1 MAVAEESHFGRAAAR
16 LGMAQPPLSQ
26 RIQRLERHLGVRLFA
41 RTSRQ
46 VALTEAGALLLDE
59 AREVLARSEA
69 LLATARRI
77 RDGETGLL
85 RAALPPDLSGETV
98 AALLARFSATASGLQ
113 LELHELPT
121 AQQLQR
127 FAAHELDVGLIHH
140 PCDVAG
146 LELGPVLRRE
156 LGVLLP
162 AGAPAAAL
170 PEVPLA
176 SLTGYD
182 LILFPRA
189 GAPAVY
195 DDLLTTCARNGY
207 TPSAVRHAQG
217 ASFVRGLVLSAEAV
231 AFSPRDAHAPEGAAE
246 PATAPGPATAS
257 GPAGGSGRGIGSEPA
272 GGSGQGTG
280 PVPGADARAEAGSGA
295 VSGHGPGAGSGRAA
309 APEADPNRTDHRERT
324 GRPDPAAE
332 AGAPAP
338 PGVVWRPL
346 SGTPLALRHSVAW
359 PGGRGDAAVAAFAE
373 AATHALRTTAGALP
387 DLPARPLHLR
397 PASEYW
403 L

>member
-26 RIQRLERHLGVRLFA
+26 RIQRLERHLGVRLFE

-46 VALTEAGALLLDE
+46 VALTEPGALLLAE

-69 LLATARRI
+69 FMATARRV

-98 AALLARFSATASGLQ
+98 AALLAGFSGAGASGLE
-113 LELHELPT
+113 LELHELST
-121 AQQLQR
+121 AQQLER

-140 PCDVAG
+140 PCDVSG

-162 AGAPAAAL
+162 RGATAAGL
-170 PEVPLA
+170 DEVPLA
-176 SLTGYD
+176 SLTGHD

-207 TPSAVRHAQG
+207 TPPAVRHAQG
-217 ASFVRGLVLSAEAV
+217 SSFVRGLVLSTEAV
-231 AFSPRDAHAPEGAAE
+231 AFGPRDTHGHRKE
-246 PATAPGPATAS
+246 
-257 GPAGGSGRGIGSEPA
+257 
-272 GGSGQGTG
+272 
-280 PVPGADARAEAGSGA
+280 DAEAA
-295 VSGHGPGAGSGRAA
+295 AGVDT
-309 APEADPNRTDHRERT
+309 EK
-324 GRPDPAAE
+324 
-332 AGAPAP
+332 
-338 PGVVWRPL
+338 GVVWRPL
-346 SGTPLALRHSVAW
+346 TGAPLALRHSVAW
-359 PGGRGDAAVAAFAE
+359 PAGRGDAAVSAFAE
-373 AATHALRTTAGALP
+373 AATHALRTTAGATP

>member
-26 RIQRLERHLGVRLFA
+26 RIQRLERHLGVRLFD

-46 VALTEAGALLLDE
+46 VTITEAGALLLDE

-69 LLATARRI
+69 LMAAARRI

-85 RAALPPDLSGETV
+85 RAALPPDISGETV
-98 AALLARFSATASGLQ
+98 AALLARFSAAAASGLE

-121 AQQLQR
+121 AQQLEG

-140 PCDVAG
+140 PCDVSG

-162 AGAPAAAL
+162 GGAPAAAL

-207 TPSAVRHAQG
+207 TPPAVRHAQG

-231 AFSPRDAHAPEGAAE
+231 AFSPRDAH
-246 PATAPGPATAS
+246 
-257 GPAGGSGRGIGSEPA
+257 
-272 GGSGQGTG
+272 
-280 PVPGADARAEAGSGA
+280 D
-295 VSGHGPGAGSGRAA
+295 PGAG
-309 APEADPNRTDHRERT
+309 ADPHGT
-324 GRPDPAAE
+324 GRGAE
-332 AGAPAP
+332 AVASPTGR
-338 PGVVWRPL
+338 GVVWRPL

-373 AATHALRTTAGALP
+373 AATHALRATAGALP
-387 DLPARPLHLR
+387 DLPSRPLHLR